1 MRSDRE
7 RLEDILDA
15 IAAIERHPIADRADF
30 DANELLRFF
39 LLKHVEIIG
48 EAVYKLS
55 PELKQAHPAV
65 EWTKVAR
72 CRHVLVHDYFDI
84 DWDILWAIVRQH
96 VPVLRQQIRAI
107 SPAA

>member
-7 RLEDILDA
+7 RLEDILEA
-15 IAAIERHPIADRADF
+15 ITAIERHPIADRAEF

-55 PELKQAHPAV
+55 PDVKDAH
-65 EWTKVAR
+65 
-72 CRHVLVHDYFDI
+72 RHVE
-84 DWDILWAIVRQH
+84 
-96 VPVLRQQIRAI
+96 
-107 SPAA
+107 